1 MDIRRFSD
9 YNGTKKGGM
18 TMVYELYLEAVRTKV
33 TRFEHASRLING
45 KELACAV
52 GMASEV

>member
-33 TRFEHASRLING
+33 TRKFDS
-45 KELACAV
+45 
-52 GMASEV
+52 